1 MSTYDLFNLP
11 PQMPIPT
18 PDGFVIE
25 DGDTMVDDYPESR
38 YVQIAIQLWSEG
50 SVSSPSKRERIT
62 WYADRRNGLDSSYR
76 VMEKLPPRTSGPP
89 PVTEAYFN
97 TVSVKGEDL
106 KERHK
111 KVGKQNADILAVMQ
125 ELKSATPSQVH
136 SRMNTKAP
144 LTSFRRAINTLT
156 ADGYLVKTEEKVM
169 GPFGHPEHVWKL
181 KE

>member
-1 MSTYDLFNLP
+1 MMDADNHELPDIFGHLNQPPPTYSMCLVTEYGIIKLPMKQLDLFN
-11 PQMPIPT
+11 Q
-18 PDGFVIE
+18 D
-25 DGDTMVDDYPESR
+25 
-38 YVQIAIQLWSEG
+38 
-50 SVSSPSKRERIT
+50 
-62 WYADRRNGLDSSYR
+62 
-76 VMEKLPPRTSGPP
+76 